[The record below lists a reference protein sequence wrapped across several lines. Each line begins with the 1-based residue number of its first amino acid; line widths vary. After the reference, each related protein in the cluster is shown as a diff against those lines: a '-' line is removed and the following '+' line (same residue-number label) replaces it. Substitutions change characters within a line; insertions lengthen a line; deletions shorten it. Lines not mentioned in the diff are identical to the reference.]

1 METVAFENRAFENR
15 AFEAGAFEAGAFE
28 AGAFEAGAFESG
40 AFAGA
45 RINIGEPAELRYWS
59 AHFAVT
65 SAELVCA
72 VRRAG
77 PWPVDVERA
86 LDLLA

>member
-1 METVAFENRAFENR
+1 MERAILE
-15 AFEAGAFEAGAFE
+15 AGVLEAGVLEAGAFEAGAFE
-28 AGAFEAGAFESG
+28 ARAFESG

-65 SAELVCA
+65 PAELACA

-86 LDLLA
+86 LDPLV